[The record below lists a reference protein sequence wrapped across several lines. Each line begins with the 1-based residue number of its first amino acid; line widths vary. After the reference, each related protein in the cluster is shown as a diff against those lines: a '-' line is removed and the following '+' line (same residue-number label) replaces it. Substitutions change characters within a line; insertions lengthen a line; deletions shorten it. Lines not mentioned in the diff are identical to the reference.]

1 MKLPLLAT
9 RVGIL
14 AVKLSVAV
22 LVALSILPLLM
33 GGIGIGLEDEEE
45 GEWTL
50 DGSTIRLEAPLM
62 VSNDGFFDVTDLRV
76 GFTFKDRDGNVLAV
90 SEMDPVDIPAG
101 RETAVPIEIA
111 LDLYDLDRQTRS
123 DLIFNGTDMAF
134 DLSVQAKY
142 TWNLVGMSVDGGSE
156 MGWDALLGDL
166 QVRSDMAYLREMD
179 GNHTVVV
186 PFTLYANDMV
196 RDGQALALTEYWD
209 SQGYYANVTQMVDLS
224 DNIWEE
230 AAVPL
235 SSEAYDR
242 VMTGEEQLTVRVT
255 LFFLDCSNYEET
267 TFTEQWGWGG

>member
-33 GGIGIGLEDEEE
+33 GGIGIDLEDEEE
-45 GEWTL
+45 GDWAL

-62 VSNDGFFDVTDLRV
+62 VSNDGFFDITDLLV

-111 LDLYDLDRQTRS
+111 LDLYDLDRQMRS
-123 DLIFNGTDMAF
+123 DLIFNGTDVAF
-134 DLSVQAKY
+134 DLSVRVRY
-142 TWNLVGMSVDGGSE
+142 TWDLVGMSVDGGSE

-166 QVRSDMAYLREMD
+166 QVRSDMAYLG

-196 RDGQALALTEYWD
+196 RGRQASALTECWV
-209 SQGYYANVTQMVDLS
+209 SQEYYANVTQTVNLS

-230 AAVPL
+230 AVVSL

-255 LFFLDCSNYEET
+255 LSFLDCSNYEET
-267 TFTEQWGWGG
+267 TFTEQWGAGL